1 MHFLYALSSQQ
12 NRRQTIVLTLEGIET
27 AGSDIEFKVL
37 STIDTTLEPM
47 EMRGNII
54 AFADESSQTVIFNR
68 RTGLSGLLQ
77 HEQEQGV
84 FLVSGIQYYSTQLVE
99 MNCLRSYAG
108 YTTFANVTVLGA
120 YRFSTILACK

>member
-12 NRRQTIVLTLEGIET
+12 NRRQTIVLTLEGIEM

-108 YTTFANVTVLGA
+108 
-120 YRFSTILACK
+120 